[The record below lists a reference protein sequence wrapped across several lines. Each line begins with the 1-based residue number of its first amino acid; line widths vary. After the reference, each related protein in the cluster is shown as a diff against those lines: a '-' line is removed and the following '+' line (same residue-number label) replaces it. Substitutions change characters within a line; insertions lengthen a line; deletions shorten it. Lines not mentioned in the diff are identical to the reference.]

1 VTAQWDGTGKSG
13 GENERQKLI
22 RGRDGIVLDLL
33 VVAALVVLAMI
44 VHW

>member
-1 VTAQWDGTGKSG
+1 
-13 GENERQKLI
+13 LI